1 MVFSSLLFLFR
12 YLPVVFILYFL
23 LPKKCRNLLLF
34 IASLIFYAWGE
45 PVYVTIMLFST
56 VVDYTHGLLV
66 ERFLAKDNRRAA
78 KMVVA
83 SSMIINLSLLGFFK
97 YTDFVLSNINA
108 LLGTDIALLNIALPI
123 GISFYTFQTMSYT
136 VDVYRGDAKAQH
148 NIIDFGAYVALFP
161 QLIAGPIV
169 QYKTI
174 AEELNHRRE
183 NVDDFASGVT
193 RFMTGLGKKVL
204 LANNAGLIWDA
215 VSGGDLSSLPVLS
228 AWIGILAYSFQIYF
242 DFSGYSD
249 MAIGLGRMLGFHFL
263 ENFNYP
269 YLSKSITE
277 FWRRWHISLGSWFRD
292 YVYIPLGG
300 NRQGFAKQIR
310 NICVVWLLTG
320 LWHGASWNFVLW
332 GVYFGVLLIIEKLFL
347 LNILKKLPAA
357 VSHVYTLLL
366 VIISWAIF
374 AIDDMGRLGQFIGA
388 MFGAGGSF
396 ADANSL
402 YLLATNAI
410 LFVILAVA
418 ATPAPKLLAGKLMAK
433 LGEKSGAIVQNA
445 AFIGIFVLSV
455 AYIVD
460 ASYNPFLYFRF

>member
-1 MVFSSLLFLFR
+1 
-12 YLPVVFILYFL
+12 
-23 LPKKCRNLLLF
+23 
-34 IASLIFYAWGE
+34 
-45 PVYVTIMLFST
+45 
-56 VVDYTHGLLV
+56 
-66 ERFLAKDNRRAA
+66 
-78 KMVVA
+78 
-83 SSMIINLSLLGFFK
+83 
-97 YTDFVLSNINA
+97 
-108 LLGTDIALLNIALPI
+108 
-123 GISFYTFQTMSYT
+123 
-136 VDVYRGDAKAQH
+136 
-148 NIIDFGAYVALFP
+148 
-161 QLIAGPIV
+161 
-169 QYKTI
+169 
-174 AEELNHRRE
+174 
-183 NVDDFASGVT
+183 
-193 RFMTGLGKKVL
+193 TGLGKKVL

-292 YVYIPLGG
+292 HVYIPLGG

-433 LGEKSGAIVQNA
+433 LGEKPGAIVQNA